1 VAGAAASLAP
11 EPARA
16 AAEAAARTAYGRL
29 IVLLAR
35 DSRDIA
41 AAEDALADALAR
53 ALARWPSD
61 GVPANPQAWLLTVA
75 RRQLGHGR
83 ARAATA
89 LAAAPALALLDDERA
104 DTPDTDFP
112 DERLKLLF
120 VCTHPAISARVQAP
134 LMLQVVLGLDAAR
147 IAAAFLVSPAAMGQA
162 LVRAKARIRDAG
174 IKFDVPPPEQRLAR
188 LAAIR
193 TAIYAAYGAGWDQ
206 MEGDHR
212 SDLATEALFLARLV
226 ATQAQDDPE
235 NAGLLALILLCE
247 ARRPARRD
255 GSGGFV
261 PLDQQ
266 DVQLWDRDKIREGE
280 AALRHA
286 ATQGQPGRFQLEA
299 AIQSLHNQQ
308 RFTGA
313 DLSAPLISLY
323 DRLLDL
329 APSIGAA
336 IARAAALTA
345 AGAAPTALAALDELA
360 ERCRDHQPWWAAR
373 ADALAALGDP
383 AAARAAATRAAGL
396 SADPAVR
403 AFLLGRHR
411 G

>member
-1 VAGAAASLAP
+1 MAPRAAAS
-11 EPARA
+11 PAFA

-29 IVLLAR
+29 LSLLLR

-41 AAEDALADALAR
+41 AAEDALATALAR
-53 ALARWPSD
+53 ALARWPDD
-61 GVPANPQAWLLTVA
+61 GVPANPEAWLLTVA
-75 RRQLGHGR
+75 RRELGHGR

-104 DTPDTDFP
+104 DVAEADFP

-120 VCTHPAISARVQAP
+120 VCTHPAITTRVQAP

-174 IKFDVPPPEQRLAR
+174 IAFAVPPAQERPGR

-193 TAIYAAYGAGWDQ
+193 AAIYAAYGAGWDDAARTSNDLAA
-206 MEGDHR
+206 ETLFLAGLV
-212 SDLATEALFLARLV
+212 SDLAP
-226 ATQAQDDPE
+226 DDPE

-255 GSGGFV
+255 AAGAYV
-261 PLDQQ
+261 PLDRQ
-266 DVQLWDRDKIREGE
+266 DVQLWDRDLVRDGE
-280 AALRHA
+280 AALRRA
-286 ATQGQPGRFQLEA
+286 ASMGQPGRFQLEA

-313 DLSAPLISLY
+313 DLSRPLIGLY
-323 DRLLDL
+323 DRLLGI

-336 IARAAALTA
+336 VARAAALAA
-345 AGAAPTALAALDELA
+345 AGAAPAALAALDELA
-360 ERCRDHQPWWAAR
+360 ARCRDHQPWWATR
-373 ADALAALGDP
+373 ADALAASGD
-383 AAARAAATRAAGL
+383 RAAAHAAALRAAGL
-396 SADPAVR
+396 SHDPAER